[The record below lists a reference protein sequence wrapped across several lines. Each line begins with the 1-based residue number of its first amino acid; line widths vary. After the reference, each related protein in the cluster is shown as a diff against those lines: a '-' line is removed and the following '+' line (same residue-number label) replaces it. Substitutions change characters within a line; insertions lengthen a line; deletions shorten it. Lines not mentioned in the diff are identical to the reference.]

1 MKKVNG
7 HEIIQLFEEWSPK
20 KFAVEDDP
28 IGLQVGRLN
37 EEIEKVLVTL
47 DVNEAV
53 VDEAIEQ
60 GAKLIIAH
68 HPPIFRR
75 LKHIRTDLPQGR
87 IFEKCLKHDISIYAA
102 HTNLDVAPGGVNDL
116 LAEALELQ
124 QCEVMDVTYS
134 EPLYKLAVFVPV
146 AHADSVRA
154 ALAEAGAGAIGDYTG
169 CSFSAVGTGRF
180 TPEKGADPYI
190 GENGKAEEVEEER
203 IEVVLPESIRNRVLK
218 AMLHAHPY
226 EEVAYDF
233 FQLDQRTNDFGLGR
247 VGKLKNEMTL
257 KEFAQFVKERL
268 SVPAVRAVGEL
279 EAIVRKVAVLGG
291 DGNKYIYSAKRKG
304 ADVFVT
310 GDLYY
315 HVAQD
320 ALDLGLSI
328 VDPGHNVE
336 KVMIDGVVRK
346 MSDLFSERGYQ
357 CEFIASTIDT
367 EPFTFI

>member
-28 IGLQVGRLN
+28 VGLQVGRLN
-37 EEIEKVLVTL
+37 EETEKVLVTL
-47 DVNEAV
+47 DVNEKV
-53 VDEAIEQ
+53 LDEAIEK
-60 GAKLIIAH
+60 GVKLIIAH

-87 IFEKCLKHDISIYAA
+87 MFEKCIKHDISIYAA

-116 LAEALELQ
+116 LAEVLELK
-124 QCEVMDVTYS
+124 QCEVMDVSYS

-146 AHADSVRA
+146 THADTVRA
-154 ALAEAGAGAIGDYTG
+154 AIAKAGAGAIGDYYG
-169 CSFSAVGTGRF
+169 CSFSSVGTGRF
-180 TPEKGADPYI
+180 TPGNGADPFI
-190 GENGKAEEVEEER
+190 GENGKPEVVEEER
-203 IEVVLPESIRNRVLK
+203 IEVVLPQSIRSKVLQ
-218 AMLHAHPY
+218 AMLKAHPY

-247 VGKLKNEMTL
+247 VGKLKEDMTL
-257 KEFAQFVKERL
+257 KEFAEFVKERL
-268 SVPAVRAVGEL
+268 SVPAVRAVGDMD
-279 EAIVRKVAVLGG
+279 AKVRKVAVLGG
-291 DGNKYIYSAKRKG
+291 DGNKYIYAAKRKG

-315 HVAQD
+315 HVAHD
-320 ALDLGLSI
+320 ALDLGLSV

-336 KVMIDGVVRK
+336 KVMIEGVVRK
-346 MSDLFSERGYQ
+346 MSKLCEERGFI
-357 CEFIASTIDT
+357 CEFIPSEIDT
-367 EPFTFI
+367 EPFKFI